1 MYSFRI
7 AMAQIN
13 ASVGDLEGNT
23 SKILQFIDQ
32 ARDMR
37 ADLVTFPELSITGY
51 PPEDLLLKPDFIAAN
66 LDCLEKIVDA
76 SSDISVVLG
85 FVDSD
90 YDIYNAAAIICN
102 GKLAGVYHK
111 IYLPNYGVFD
121 EDRYFQAGTEPLVF
135 SLNGVTVGVNICE
148 DIWYPG
154 GPMNAEALE
163 GGAEVIVNIS
173 ASPYHAG
180 KGEFRRRMLSTR
192 AADNVVIIAFNNLV
206 GGQDELVF
214 DGSGMIFDQN
224 GELTALGRQ
233 FEEDFIVTD
242 LDINAVFRRRLHDPR
257 HRKERFARKTSPS
270 PVKRLKLEYSKI
282 SGEKPP
288 LKKRKQLREAISA
301 AVLSVGSLPR
311 QPSRESGRSAEL
323 KNNSELRTPNSEF
336 RGGMSRLEEIYNALV
351 LGTRD
356 YVKKNGF
363 SEVVIGLSGG
373 IDSSLT
379 ATIAVDA
386 LGKENVVGVSMP
398 SQYSSE
404 ETKSDAQKLAENLG
418 MKFLVVPIIDVFH
431 TYLETL
437 SGAFEGCD
445 RDITEENIQA
455 RIRGNILMALS
466 NKFGYLVLTTG
477 NKSEASVGYC
487 TLYGDMAGG
496 FAVIKDLPKMLV
508 YQLASFR
515 NSLSD
520 GDTIPQSVIERA
532 PSAELRPDQKDSDS
546 LPPYEILDQIL
557 QAYVEEDRSFD
568 EIVAMGFSEDI
579 VKEVIR
585 MVNRNEYKRRQSPPG
600 IKITPRAFG
609 KDRRLPITNKYSG
622 QIADC

>member
-1 MYSFRI
+1 MLSFRI

-13 ASVGDLEGNT
+13 SSVGDLEGNT

-85 FVDSD
+85 FVNSD
-90 YDIYNAAAIICN
+90 YDIYNAAAVICN
-102 GKLAGVYHK
+102 RKLAGVYHK

-135 SLNGVTVGVNICE
+135 SLDGVTVGVNICE

-154 GPMNAEALE
+154 GPMNAEASE

-180 KGEFRRRMLSTR
+180 KGELRRRMLSTR
-192 AADNVVIIAFNNLV
+192 AADNVAIIAFNNLV

-224 GELTALGRQ
+224 GELIFSGKQ
-233 FEEDFIVTD
+233 FEEDLIVAD

-282 SGEKPP
+282 GKQKPP
-288 LKKRKQLREAISA
+288 IEKRE
-301 AVLSVGSLPR
+301 
-311 QPSRESGRSAEL
+311 RSE
-323 KNNSELRTPNSEF
+323 
-336 RGGMSRLEEIYNALV
+336 MSRLEEIYGALV

-379 ATIAVDA
+379 ATVAVDA

-404 ETKSDAQKLAENLG
+404 ETKSDAQNIAENLG
-418 MKFLVVPIIDVFH
+418 IKFLVVPIIDVFH
-431 TYLETL
+431 AYLETL
-437 SGAFEGCD
+437 SDAFEGCD

-477 NKSEASVGYC
+477 NKSEVSVGYC

-496 FAVIKDLPKMLV
+496 FAVIKDLPKILV

-515 NSLSD
+515 NSFSD
-520 GDTIPQSVIERA
+520 GETIPQSIIERA
-532 PSAELRPDQKDSDS
+532 PSAELRPEQKDSDS

-579 VKEVIR
+579 VREVIR

-609 KDRRLPITNKYSG
+609 KDRRLPITNKYSVSAG
-622 QIADC
+622 